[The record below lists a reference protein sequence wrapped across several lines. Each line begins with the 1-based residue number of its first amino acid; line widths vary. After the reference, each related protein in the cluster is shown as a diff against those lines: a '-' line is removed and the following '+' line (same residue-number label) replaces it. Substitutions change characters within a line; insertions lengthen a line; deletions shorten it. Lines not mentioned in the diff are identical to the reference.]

1 MEPIDTYSLVGF
13 SYEINFGSLISDI
26 LSINPKYAAS
36 AKNKSG
42 YFAGAAIPANVPY
55 TASAELREF
64 AIYILAMSKHG
75 LAEKAAFNIFKTQ
88 DLLFFANG
96 EIELNNVGIRL

>member
-1 MEPIDTYSLVGF
+1 MLFCLLALEPIDTYSLVGF

-64 AIYILAMSKHG
+64 ETTHQ
-75 LAEKAAFNIFKTQ
+75 KTF
-88 DLLFFANG
+88 LKCL
-96 EIELNNVGIRL
+96 